1 MTRATGCV
9 VVLLTAVLAGTERF
23 LYGRRVGRSHATS
36 SAAAP
41 EAAAAGPPSATTP
54 PMRPSAEALA
64 NAARAVAE
72 PARPRR
78 SRRPRAKSQEVRDA
92 PPPAPPKTKRHIPK
106 QTRIHGGGPP
116 TRDVAHALDAVRGAL
131 PPQSSSSSRRSKRQR
146 EPTCKNWVGGTGR
159 FISAGTGRSISA
171 AVASLRHNRSC
182 ENCDG
187 GSGTAA
193 TCGAATGGLQVCRV
207 RAKLASPTME
217 WGTDHCRGWPMLER
231 VFGVVARAT
240 NITRSCVAGDAARP
254 CGFDVVDC
262 ARAGRLGAVRVLL
275 SVSGPARDAA
285 TSLRLDDNRVRVTFV
300 PPVAGRVEL
309 ESVDRTFDVAEWR
322 NRWS

>member
-1 MTRATGCV
+1 MTARRTCV
-9 VVLLTAVLAGTERF
+9 VVAALLALGCRAGVF
-23 LYGRRVGRSHATS
+23 SRRRPKRRAPKKKQPGITQPRASRRPPRNAS
-36 SAAAP
+36 SPHRCSSWNADR
-41 EAAAAGPPSATTP
+41 AAAAGGACG
-54 PMRPSAEALA
+54 
-64 NAARAVAE
+64 VA
-72 PARPRR
+72 
-78 SRRPRAKSQEVRDA
+78 DA
-92 PPPAPPKTKRHIPK
+92 
-106 QTRIHGGGPP
+106 
-116 TRDVAHALDAVRGAL
+116 ALDA
-131 PPQSSSSSRRSKRQR
+131 
-146 EPTCKNWVGGTGR
+146 
-159 FISAGTGRSISA
+159 
-171 AVASLRHNRSC
+171 
-182 ENCDG
+182 
-187 GSGTAA
+187 
-193 TCGAATGGLQVCRV
+193 CGVQ
-207 RAKLASPTME
+207 AKLAAPTTQ
-217 WGTDHCRGWPMLER
+217 WAADRCRGWPMLER